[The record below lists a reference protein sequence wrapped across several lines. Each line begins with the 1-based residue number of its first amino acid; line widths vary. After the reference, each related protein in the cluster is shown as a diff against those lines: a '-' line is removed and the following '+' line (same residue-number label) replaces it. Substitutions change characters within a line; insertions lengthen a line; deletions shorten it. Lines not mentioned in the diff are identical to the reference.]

1 MNEAENDQYPVCNIV
16 QRDFSKVILQHCAWL
31 SDQTN
36 QTSSSS
42 MRFGGSFEPNRTTG
56 APNLYVSRHH
66 RKKYVLIVEKFGF
79 GEISSSSGSVR
90 QNPKVRRPFIAKKK
104 REKKTKQLFDQRY
117 EIRILI

>member
-1 MNEAENDQYPVCNIV
+1 
-16 QRDFSKVILQHCAWL
+16 
-31 SDQTN
+31 
-36 QTSSSS
+36 

-90 QNPKVRRPFIAKKK
+90 QNPKVRGPFIAKKA